1 MTTQLEQLKRHTLV
15 VADTGELEAIERFQ
29 PEDAT
34 TNPSLV
40 LKAIQAGHYPEQVEQ
55 VLAWAKENSA
65 SAEEAIQKACDR
77 LSVLMGAEILKRV
90 PGKVSTEVPA
100 ALSFDTEATLAKA
113 GELIEH
119 YKALGVDT
127 ENRVLIKI
135 AATWEGIQAA
145 RVLES
150 RGVKCNLTLIFNMAQ
165 ARACA
170 EAGAFLISPFVG
182 RILDWYVK
190 QDASRTYT
198 GEEEPGVKSVSAI
211 HTFFKRH
218 DYPTIVMGASF
229 RNVDEIIALAGCD
242 RLTIS
247 PALLQELSSKD
258 GEITPRLKDDGQRA
272 PRPAA
277 LTEAQFRWEM
287 NEDAMATEKLAEGI
301 RTFNAD
307 QTKLEKLISERMGV

>member
-1 MTTQLEQLKRHTLV
+1 MPTLLEQLKRHTLV
-15 VADTGELEAIERFQ
+15 VADTGELEAIERFR

-40 LKAIQAGHYPEQVEQ
+40 LKAIQAGHYPEQVDQ
-55 VLAWAKENSA
+55 VLAWAKES
-65 SAEEAIQKACDR
+65 SGSSSEAVQKACDR
-77 LSVLMGAEILKRV
+77 LAVLMGAEILKRV

-100 ALSFDTEATLAKA
+100 ALSFDTDATLAKA
-113 GELIEH
+113 EELIEH
-119 YKALGVDT
+119 YKAAGVDT
-127 ENRVLIKI
+127 DRVLIKI

-145 RVLES
+145 RILES
-150 RGVKCNLTLIFNMAQ
+150 RGIKCNLTLIFNMAQ

-190 QDASRTYT
+190 QDASRTYS

-211 HTFFKRH
+211 HAFFKRH
-218 DYPTIVMGASF
+218 EYPTIVMGASF
-229 RNVDEIIALAGCD
+229 RNVDEIIALTGCD

-247 PALLQELSSKD
+247 PALLQELESRD
-258 GEITPRLKDDGQRA
+258 GELAVRLKDDGQRE

-277 LTEAQFRWEM
+277 LTEAQFRWQM
-287 NEDAMATEKLAEGI
+287 NEDPMATEKLAEGI

-307 QTKLEKLISERMGV
+307 QVKLEKMIAERLGV